1 MFRGKMLKTIGLLA
15 YNYEYERKM
24 NYEKDLCVCF
34 QFYTFDDIIA
44 LSTNAFGN
52 IETQA
57 CGTST

>member
-1 MFRGKMLKTIGLLA
+1 MHEHPLHLGGVFLK
-15 YNYEYERKM
+15 
-24 NYEKDLCVCF
+24 CFCF

-44 LSTNAFGN
+44 LSTNAFGD